1 MKKLL
6 VFPFALATVF
16 AYAKIDMGTPFTDG
30 AILQRQRQ
38 VPVWG
43 TAEPLSKV
51 TVEFADARV
60 STKADDKGKW
70 EVFLPSMEASK
81 DSRVM
86 RVKEIKEGFIFDTVT
101 DVLEV
106 NDVLVG
112 EVWMCSGQS
121 NTECPIWGNGTRY
134 RDGWGAMMLLSTKK
148 NFVRFVKNARQ
159 PSVTARY
166 DYKAHWVAATPEMYE
181 LYKKGTALPSAM
193 GYYFALEIANA
204 LDIPVGIVDSSWG
217 GTNIDAWT
225 PPSGY
230 EGIRQLDDVA
240 SLPLLDSKAFDAA
253 KKKGGAYEGKRI
265 YGGWNQQPAA
275 LWNGMVAAYA
285 PMACRGFIWY
295 QGCHN
300 AGESHR
306 YAVKMHALY
315 NGWAKEFRNSDM
327 KLYFVQLAPWRSN
340 WMGLVAAQ
348 NKFAAEEEN
357 AALAVTAD
365 VGNFDDIHPNDKRT
379 VAKRLS
385 LHALKND
392 YGVSTIKAESPV
404 FKSMKIQGAKV
415 ILSFD
420 NVESWYVYA
429 DDYSIVPAFEV
440 AGKDGVW
447 HDAKLQNV
455 EKYGIVK
462 GKDLIISSE
471 KVPNPVKVRYMGK
484 NRTAGTLFNE
494 GNLPLGPFV
503 GE

>member
-1 MKKLL
+1 
-6 VFPFALATVF
+6 
-16 AYAKIDMGTPFTDG
+16 
-30 AILQRQRQ
+30 
-38 VPVWG
+38 
-43 TAEPLSKV
+43 
-51 TVEFADARV
+51 
-60 STKADDKGKW
+60 
-70 EVFLPSMEASK
+70 
-81 DSRVM
+81 
-86 RVKEIKEGFIFDTVT
+86 
-101 DVLEV
+101 
-106 NDVLVG
+106 
-112 EVWMCSGQS
+112 
-121 NTECPIWGNGTRY
+121 
-134 RDGWGAMMLLSTKK
+134 
-148 NFVRFVKNARQ
+148 
-159 PSVTARY
+159 
-166 DYKAHWVAATPEMYE
+166 
-181 LYKKGTALPSAM
+181 
-193 GYYFALEIANA
+193 
-204 LDIPVGIVDSSWG
+204 
-217 GTNIDAWT
+217 
-225 PPSGY
+225 
-230 EGIRQLDDVA
+230 
-240 SLPLLDSKAFDAA
+240 
-253 KKKGGAYEGKRI
+253 
-265 YGGWNQQPAA
+265 
-275 LWNGMVAAYA
+275 
-285 PMACRGFIWY
+285 
-295 QGCHN
+295 
-300 AGESHR
+300 
-306 YAVKMHALY
+306 
-315 NGWAKEFRNSDM
+315 M